1 MKTIYQAK
9 EFIKSN
15 FGRRVLIKVYGIR
28 NKVDMIEGIISEC
41 YSHVFIVRTK
51 FGNKSFAY
59 TDVLVGNI
67 RISVK

>member
-41 YSHVFIVRTK
+41 YRHVFIINTK
-51 FGNKSFAY
+51 FGKKSFTY

-67 RISVK
+67 RVSVK

>member
-9 EFIKSN
+9 EFIRSN
-15 FGRRVLIKVYGIR
+15 YGRRAFIKVLGIR
-28 NKVDMIEGIISEC
+28 NKVDLIEGIISEC

-51 FGNKSFAY
+51 FGNKSFTY

-67 RISVK
+67 KVSVK

>member
-15 FGRRVLIKVYGIR
+15 YGRRVLVKILGIR
-28 NKVDMIEGIISEC
+28 NKIDMIEGIISEC
-41 YSHVFIVRTK
+41 YSHVFVVRTK
-51 FGNKSFAY
+51 FGNKSFTY

-67 RISVK
+67 KVNVK

>member
-9 EFIKSN
+9 EFVISN
-15 FGRRVLIKVYGIR
+15 YGKRVLVKVLGIR
-28 NKVDMIEGIISEC
+28 NKVEMVEGIICEC
-41 YSHVFIVRTK
+41 YNHVFLVRTK
-51 FGNKSFAY
+51 FGNRSFNY